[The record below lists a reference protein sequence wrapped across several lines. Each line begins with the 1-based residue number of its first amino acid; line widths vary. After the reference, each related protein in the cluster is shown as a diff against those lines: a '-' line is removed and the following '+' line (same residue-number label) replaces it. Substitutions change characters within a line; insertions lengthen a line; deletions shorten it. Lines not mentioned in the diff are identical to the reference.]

1 MHNVLGEWA
10 MRETKTSPGSNIMD
24 MIQEA
29 RNLYENGEYKNSLN
43 IYNDIIN
50 IDEKNVNALYSIG
63 VIKSHQKE
71 NNVAIEFFEKVND
84 IMPNHPPTVANLAYL
99 LEREKPR
106 EAAEYAN
113 IALITFPDLAD
124 LKRIVKNLNN
134 EREEEIIDDKE
145 LELSEEETEQ
155 EILLISKPVMNEL
168 ELSNEESELSDEE
181 SEREI
186 LLISKPVPNESED
199 DILDLL
205 VSSELTTEDKARE
218 LNSTGDYI
226 GAVKLWKE
234 ILETN
239 PKSYEA
245 WYGLSESLKMSGH
258 NEKAIQ
264 CKNRGDI
271 LKEEENNIKK
281 PILNN
286 EKDESLNGSEI
297 LNEDSKENSLYKEN
311 VNISIEW
318 YNKGINFLSEEKSS
332 EALSCFEKA
341 IGGCP
346 KEEKELRVRSQNGRG
361 DALYQMSKYSESIL
375 AYHAAISLEPSLLTG
390 RTLYNMGQ
398 SYAFLEL
405 YEDALKC
412 FEQSIGRGLEK
423 DGIEICKTQINRC
436 KVLLREQNKRSKN

>member
-1 MHNVLGEWA
+1 M
-10 MRETKTSPGSNIMD
+10 TTD
-24 MIQEA
+24 
-29 RNLYENGEYKNSLN
+29 
-43 IYNDIIN
+43 
-50 IDEKNVNALYSIG
+50 
-63 VIKSHQKE
+63 
-71 NNVAIEFFEKVND
+71 
-84 IMPNHPPTVANLAYL
+84 
-99 LEREKPR
+99 
-106 EAAEYAN
+106 
-113 IALITFPDLAD
+113 
-124 LKRIVKNLNN
+124 
-134 EREEEIIDDKE
+134 
-145 LELSEEETEQ
+145 
-155 EILLISKPVMNEL
+155 
-168 ELSNEESELSDEE
+168 
-181 SEREI
+181 
-186 LLISKPVPNESED
+186 SED
-199 DILDLL
+199 DVLELL
-205 VSSELTTEDKARE
+205 VSSELTSEDKARE
-218 LNSTGDYI
+218 LNNTGDYI
-226 GAVKLWKE
+226 GAIKLWKE

-258 NEKAIQ
+258 SEKSIQ
-264 CKNRGDI
+264 CKNRGDM
-271 LKEEENNIKK
+271 LKNEANTPKESIFDDNKNENLVDND
-281 PILNN
+281 LF
-286 EKDESLNGSEI
+286 DADL
-297 LNEDSKENSLYKEN
+297 KENSTYKEN

-412 FEQSIGRGLEK
+412 FEQSISRGLEK

-436 KVLLREQNKRSKN
+436 KILLREQNKRSKD

>member
-1 MHNVLGEWA
+1 MDNVLGEYI
-10 MRETKTSPGSNIMD
+10 MGDTKTASESNIMD

-29 RNLYENGEYKNSLN
+29 RNLYEDGKYKKSLN
-43 IYNDIIN
+43 IYNNIID
-50 IDEKNVNALYSIG
+50 IDENNVNALYSIG
-63 VIKSHQKE
+63 VIKAHQKE
-71 NNVAIEFFEKVND
+71 NNVAIEFFEKVNN
-84 IMPNHPPTVANLAYL
+84 IMPNHPPTVANLSYL
-99 LEREKPR
+99 LEKERPI
-106 EAAEYAN
+106 EAAEYAR
-113 IALITFPDLAD
+113 IALITFPDMDD
-124 LKRIVKNLNN
+124 LNRIVKILENG
-134 EREEEIIDDKE
+134 KE
-145 LELSEEETEQ
+145 LEIVDDEESEEEV
-155 EILLISKPVMNEL
+155 LLISKPVI
-168 ELSNEESELSDEE
+168 ESESINDEE
-181 SEREI
+181 SEEEV
-186 LLISKPVPNESED
+186 LLISEPVTTDSED
-199 DILDLL
+199 DVLELL
-205 VSSELTTEDKARE
+205 VSSEITSEDKARE
-218 LNSTGDYI
+218 LNNTGDYI

-258 NEKAIQ
+258 SEKSIQ
-264 CKNRGDI
+264 CKNRGDM
-271 LKEEENNIKK
+271 LK
-281 PILNN
+281 N
-286 EKDESLNGSEI
+286 EANTPKESIFDEDKDENLVDND
-297 LNEDSKENSLYKEN
+297 LFNEDLKENSTYKEN

-412 FEQSIGRGLEK
+412 FEQSISRGLEK

-436 KVLLREQNKRSKN
+436 KILLREQNKRSKD

>member
-1 MHNVLGEWA
+1 MED
-10 MRETKTSPGSNIMD
+10 TKTASGSNIMD

-29 RNLYENGEYKNSLN
+29 RNLYEDGKYKKSLN
-43 IYNDIIN
+43 IYNNIID
-50 IDEKNVNALYSIG
+50 IDENNVNALYSIG
-63 VIKSHQKE
+63 VIKAHQKE
-71 NNVAIEFFEKVND
+71 NNVAIEFFERVNN
-84 IMPNHPPTVANLAYL
+84 IMPNHPPTVANLSYL
-99 LEREKPR
+99 LEKERPI
-106 EAAEYAN
+106 EAAEYAR
-113 IALITFPDLAD
+113 IALITFPDMDD
-124 LKRIVKNLNN
+124 LNRIVKILENG
-134 EREEEIIDDKE
+134 KE
-145 LELSEEETEQ
+145 LENIDDEESEEEV
-155 EILLISKPVMNEL
+155 LLISKPVIN
-168 ELSNEESELSDEE
+168 D
-181 SEREI
+181 
-186 LLISKPVPNESED
+186 SED
-199 DILDLL
+199 DVLELL
-205 VSSELTTEDKARE
+205 VSSELTPEDKARE
-218 LNSTGDYI
+218 LNNIGDYI

-258 NEKAIQ
+258 SEKSIQ
-264 CKNRGDI
+264 CKNRGDMLKNEANI
-271 LKEEENNIKK
+271 PKESSFDDEKNENLVDNDLFNADLKEDSTY
-281 PILNN
+281 
-286 EKDESLNGSEI
+286 KD
-297 LNEDSKENSLYKEN
+297 N

>member
-1 MHNVLGEWA
+1 MLMDNVLGEYI
-10 MRETKTSPGSNIMD
+10 MGDTKTASESNIMD

-29 RNLYENGEYKNSLN
+29 RNLYEDGKYKKSLN
-43 IYNDIIN
+43 IYNNIID
-50 IDEKNVNALYSIG
+50 IDENNVNALYSIG
-63 VIKSHQKE
+63 VIKAHQKE
-71 NNVAIEFFEKVND
+71 NNVAIEFFEKVNN
-84 IMPNHPPTVANLAYL
+84 IMPNHPPTVANLSYL
-99 LEREKPR
+99 LEKERPI
-106 EAAEYAN
+106 EAAEYAR
-113 IALITFPDLAD
+113 IALITFPDMDD
-124 LKRIVKNLNN
+124 LNRIVKILENG
-134 EREEEIIDDKE
+134 KE
-145 LELSEEETEQ
+145 LEIVDDEESEEEV
-155 EILLISKPVMNEL
+155 LLISKPVI
-168 ELSNEESELSDEE
+168 ESEPINDEE
-181 SEREI
+181 SEEEV
-186 LLISKPVPNESED
+186 LLISEPVTTDSED
-199 DILDLL
+199 DVLELL
-205 VSSELTTEDKARE
+205 VSSELTSEDKARE
-218 LNSTGDYI
+218 LNNTGDYI

-258 NEKAIQ
+258 SEKSIQ
-264 CKNRGDI
+264 CKNRGDM
-271 LKEEENNIKK
+271 LK
-281 PILNN
+281 N
-286 EKDESLNGSEI
+286 EANTPKESIFDEDKDENLVDND
-297 LNEDSKENSLYKEN
+297 LFNEDLKENSTYKEN

-412 FEQSIGRGLEK
+412 FEQSINRGLEK

-436 KVLLREQNKRSKN
+436 KILLREQNKRSKD

>member
-1 MHNVLGEWA
+1 MDNVLGEYI
-10 MRETKTSPGSNIMD
+10 MGDTKTASESNIMD

-29 RNLYENGEYKNSLN
+29 RNLYEDGKYKKSLN
-43 IYNDIIN
+43 IYNNIID
-50 IDEKNVNALYSIG
+50 IDENNVNALYSIG
-63 VIKSHQKE
+63 VIKAHQKE
-71 NNVAIEFFEKVND
+71 NNVAIEFFEKVNN
-84 IMPNHPPTVANLAYL
+84 IMPNHPPTVANLSYL
-99 LEREKPR
+99 LEKERPI
-106 EAAEYAN
+106 EAAEYAR
-113 IALITFPDLAD
+113 IALITFPDMDD
-124 LKRIVKNLNN
+124 LNRIVKILENG
-134 EREEEIIDDKE
+134 KE
-145 LELSEEETEQ
+145 LEIVDDEESEEEV
-155 EILLISKPVMNEL
+155 LLISKPVI
-168 ELSNEESELSDEE
+168 ESESIDDEE
-181 SEREI
+181 SEEEV
-186 LLISKPVPNESED
+186 LLISEPVTTDSED
-199 DILDLL
+199 DVLELL
-205 VSSELTTEDKARE
+205 VSSELTSEDKARE
-218 LNSTGDYI
+218 LNNTGDYI

-258 NEKAIQ
+258 SEKSIQ
-264 CKNRGDI
+264 CKNRGDM
-271 LKEEENNIKK
+271 LK
-281 PILNN
+281 N
-286 EKDESLNGSEI
+286 EANTPKESIFGEDKDENLVDND
-297 LNEDSKENSLYKEN
+297 LFNEDLKENSTYKEN

-412 FEQSIGRGLEK
+412 FEQSISRGLEK

-436 KVLLREQNKRSKN
+436 KILLREQNKRSKD

>member
-1 MHNVLGEWA
+1 
-10 MRETKTSPGSNIMD
+10 
-24 MIQEA
+24 
-29 RNLYENGEYKNSLN
+29 
-43 IYNDIIN
+43 
-50 IDEKNVNALYSIG
+50 
-63 VIKSHQKE
+63 
-71 NNVAIEFFEKVND
+71 
-84 IMPNHPPTVANLAYL
+84 
-99 LEREKPR
+99 
-106 EAAEYAN
+106 
-113 IALITFPDLAD
+113 
-124 LKRIVKNLNN
+124 
-134 EREEEIIDDKE
+134 
-145 LELSEEETEQ
+145 
-155 EILLISKPVMNEL
+155 
-168 ELSNEESELSDEE
+168 
-181 SEREI
+181 
-186 LLISKPVPNESED
+186 
-199 DILDLL
+199 
-205 VSSELTTEDKARE
+205 
-218 LNSTGDYI
+218 
-226 GAVKLWKE
+226 
-234 ILETN
+234 
-239 PKSYEA
+239 
-245 WYGLSESLKMSGH
+245 MSGH

>member
-1 MHNVLGEWA
+1 MLMDNVLGEYI
-10 MRETKTSPGSNIMD
+10 MRDTKTASESNIMD

-29 RNLYENGEYKNSLN
+29 RNLYEDGKYKKSLN
-43 IYNDIIN
+43 IYNNIID
-50 IDEKNVNALYSIG
+50 IDENNVNALYSIG
-63 VIKSHQKE
+63 VIKAHQKE
-71 NNVAIEFFEKVND
+71 NNVAIEFFERVNN
-84 IMPNHPPTVANLAYL
+84 IMPNHPPTVANLSYL
-99 LEREKPR
+99 LEKERPI
-106 EAAEYAN
+106 EAAEYAR
-113 IALITFPDLAD
+113 IALITFPDMDD
-124 LKRIVKNLNN
+124 LNRIVKILENG
-134 EREEEIIDDKE
+134 KE
-145 LELSEEETEQ
+145 LE
-155 EILLISKPVMNEL
+155 IVD
-168 ELSNEESELSDEE
+168 DEE
-181 SEREI
+181 SEEEVLLNSKPVI
-186 LLISKPVPNESED
+186 ESEPINDEESEEEVLLISEPVTTDSED
-199 DILDLL
+199 DVLELL
-205 VSSELTTEDKARE
+205 VSSELTSEDKARE
-218 LNSTGDYI
+218 LNNTGNYI
-226 GAVKLWKE
+226 GAIKLWKE

-245 WYGLSESLKMSGH
+245 WYGLSESLKISGH
-258 NEKAIQ
+258 SEKSIQ
-264 CKNRGDI
+264 CKNRGDM
-271 LKEEENNIKK
+271 LK
-281 PILNN
+281 N
-286 EKDESLNGSEI
+286 EANTPKESIFDEDKDENLVDND
-297 LNEDSKENSLYKEN
+297 LFDADLKENSTYKEN

-412 FEQSIGRGLEK
+412 FEQSISRGLEK

-436 KVLLREQNKRSKN
+436 KILLREQNKRSKD

>member
-1 MHNVLGEWA
+1 MLMDNVLGEYI
-10 MRETKTSPGSNIMD
+10 MGDTKTASESNIMG

-29 RNLYENGEYKNSLN
+29 RNLYEDGKYKKSLN
-43 IYNDIIN
+43 IYNNIID
-50 IDEKNVNALYSIG
+50 IDENNVNALYSIG
-63 VIKSHQKE
+63 VIKAHQKE
-71 NNVAIEFFEKVND
+71 NNVAIEFFEKVNN
-84 IMPNHPPTVANLAYL
+84 IMPNHPPTVANLSYL
-99 LEREKPR
+99 LEKERPI
-106 EAAEYAN
+106 EAAEYAR
-113 IALITFPDLAD
+113 IALITFPDMDD
-124 LKRIVKNLNN
+124 LNRIVKILENG
-134 EREEEIIDDKE
+134 KE
-145 LELSEEETEQ
+145 LEIVDDEESEEEV
-155 EILLISKPVMNEL
+155 LLISKPVI
-168 ELSNEESELSDEE
+168 ESESINDEE
-181 SEREI
+181 SEEEV
-186 LLISKPVPNESED
+186 LLISEPVTTDSED
-199 DILDLL
+199 DVLELL
-205 VSSELTTEDKARE
+205 VSSELTSEDKARE
-218 LNSTGDYI
+218 LNNTGDYI

-258 NEKAIQ
+258 SEKSIQ
-264 CKNRGDI
+264 CKNRGDM
-271 LKEEENNIKK
+271 LK
-281 PILNN
+281 N
-286 EKDESLNGSEI
+286 EANTPKESIFDEDKDENLVDND
-297 LNEDSKENSLYKEN
+297 LFNEDLKENSTYKEN

-412 FEQSIGRGLEK
+412 FEQSISRGLEK

-436 KVLLREQNKRSKN
+436 KILLREQNKRSKD

>member
-1 MHNVLGEWA
+1 MHNVLGEYI
-10 MRETKTSPGSNIMD
+10 MGDTKTTSGSNIMD

-29 RNLYENGEYKNSLN
+29 RNLYEDGKYKKSLN
-43 IYNDIIN
+43 IYNNIID
-50 IDEKNVNALYSIG
+50 IDENNVNALYSIG
-63 VIKSHQKE
+63 VIKAHQKE
-71 NNVAIEFFEKVND
+71 NNVAIEFFERVNN
-84 IMPNHPPTVANLAYL
+84 IMPNHPPTVANLSYL
-99 LEREKPR
+99 LEKERPI
-106 EAAEYAN
+106 EAAEYAR
-113 IALITFPDLAD
+113 IALITFPDMDD
-124 LKRIVKNLNN
+124 LNRIVKILENG
-134 EREEEIIDDKE
+134 KE
-145 LELSEEETEQ
+145 LENIDDEESEEEV
-155 EILLISKPVMNEL
+155 LLISKPVIN
-168 ELSNEESELSDEE
+168 D
-181 SEREI
+181 
-186 LLISKPVPNESED
+186 SED
-199 DILDLL
+199 DVLELL
-205 VSSELTTEDKARE
+205 VSSELTPEDKARE
-218 LNSTGDYI
+218 LNNIGDYI

-258 NEKAIQ
+258 SEKSIQ

-271 LKEEENNIKK
+271 LKNEANIPKESIFDDDKNENLVDND
-281 PILNN
+281 LFNA
-286 EKDESLNGSEI
+286 D
-297 LNEDSKENSLYKEN
+297 LNENSTYKEN

-412 FEQSIGRGLEK
+412 FEQSISRGLEK

-436 KVLLREQNKRSKN
+436 KILLREQNKRNKD

>member
-1 MHNVLGEWA
+1 MGD
-10 MRETKTSPGSNIMD
+10 TKTASGSNIMD

-29 RNLYENGEYKNSLN
+29 RNLYEDGKYKKSLN
-43 IYNDIIN
+43 IYNNIID
-50 IDEKNVNALYSIG
+50 IDENNVNALYSIG
-63 VIKSHQKE
+63 VIKAHQKE
-71 NNVAIEFFEKVND
+71 NNVAIEFFEKVNN
-84 IMPNHPPTVANLAYL
+84 IMPNHPPTVANLSYL
-99 LEREKPR
+99 LEKERPI
-106 EAAEYAN
+106 EAAEYAR
-113 IALITFPDLAD
+113 IALITFPDMDD
-124 LKRIVKNLNN
+124 LNRIVKILENG
-134 EREEEIIDDKE
+134 KE
-145 LELSEEETEQ
+145 LE
-155 EILLISKPVMNEL
+155 IVD
-168 ELSNEESELSDEE
+168 DEE
-181 SEREI
+181 SEEEV
-186 LLISKPVPNESED
+186 LLISEPVINDSEED
-199 DILDLL
+199 FLELL
-205 VSSELTTEDKARE
+205 VSSELTSEDKARE
-218 LNSTGDYI
+218 LNNTGDYI
-226 GAVKLWKE
+226 GAIKLWKE

-245 WYGLSESLKMSGH
+245 WYGLSESLKISGH
-258 NEKAIQ
+258 SEKSIQ
-264 CKNRGDI
+264 CKNRGDM
-271 LKEEENNIKK
+271 LK
-281 PILNN
+281 N
-286 EKDESLNGSEI
+286 EANTPKESIFDEDKDENLVDND
-297 LNEDSKENSLYKEN
+297 LFNEDLKENSTYKEN

-412 FEQSIGRGLEK
+412 FEQSISRGLEK

-436 KVLLREQNKRSKN
+436 KILLREQNKRSKD

>member
-1 MHNVLGEWA
+1 
-10 MRETKTSPGSNIMD
+10 

-29 RNLYENGEYKNSLN
+29 RDFYNIGEFKDSLN

-50 IDEKNVNALYSIG
+50 IDEENVNALYSIG

-71 NNVAIEFFEKVND
+71 NNEAIKYFERVNN
-84 IMPNHPPTVANLAYL
+84 IMPNHPPTVANLSYL
-99 LEREKPR
+99 LEKERPK
-106 EAAEYAN
+106 EAAEYAR
-113 IALITFPDLAD
+113 IALITFPDKAD
-124 LKRIVKNLNN
+124 LKRIVQNLDKTIGK
-134 EREEEIIDDKE
+134 EITDDGKP
-145 LELSEEETEQ
+145 ELSDEDSEQ
-155 EILLISKPVMNEL
+155 EILLISKPVL
-168 ELSNEESELSDEE
+168 DE
-181 SEREI
+181 
-186 LLISKPVPNESED
+186 PED

-205 VSSELTTEDKARE
+205 VSSELTNEDKARE
-218 LNSTGDYI
+218 LNSAGDYI

-239 PKSYEA
+239 PNSYEA
-245 WYGLSESLKMSGH
+245 WHGLSESLKMSGH

-264 CKNRGDI
+264 CKNRGDM
-271 LKEEENNIKK
+271 LKNETNNSKK
-281 PILNN
+281 AILNN
-286 EKDESLNGSEI
+286 EV
-297 LNEDSKENSLYKEN
+297 NEDLMKNEIFDEDKKENSAYKEN

-332 EALSCFEKA
+332 DALSCFEKA

-423 DGIEICKTQINRC
+423 DGIEICKIQINRC
-436 KVLLREQNKRSKN
+436 KVLLREQNKRSNN

>member
-1 MHNVLGEWA
+1 MDNVLGEYI
-10 MRETKTSPGSNIMD
+10 MGDTKTLSESNIMD

-29 RNLYENGEYKNSLN
+29 RNLYEDGKYKKSLN
-43 IYNDIIN
+43 IYNNIID
-50 IDEKNVNALYSIG
+50 IDENNVNALYSIG
-63 VIKSHQKE
+63 VIKAHQKE
-71 NNVAIEFFEKVND
+71 NNVAIEFFEKVNN
-84 IMPNHPPTVANLAYL
+84 IMPNHPPTVANLSYL
-99 LEREKPR
+99 LEKERPI
-106 EAAEYAN
+106 EAAEYAR
-113 IALITFPDLAD
+113 IALITFPDMDD
-124 LKRIVKNLNN
+124 LNRIVKILENG
-134 EREEEIIDDKE
+134 KE
-145 LELSEEETEQ
+145 LEIVDDEESGEEV
-155 EILLISKPVMNEL
+155 LLISKPVI
-168 ELSNEESELSDEE
+168 ESEPINDEE
-181 SEREI
+181 SEEEV
-186 LLISKPVPNESED
+186 LLISEPVTTDSED
-199 DILDLL
+199 DVLELL
-205 VSSELTTEDKARE
+205 VSSELTSEDKARE
-218 LNSTGDYI
+218 LNNTGDYI
-226 GAVKLWKE
+226 GAIKLWKE

-258 NEKAIQ
+258 SEKSIQ
-264 CKNRGDI
+264 CKNRGDM
-271 LKEEENNIKK
+271 LKNEANTSKESIFDEN
-281 PILNN
+281 
-286 EKDESLNGSEI
+286 KDENLVDND
-297 LNEDSKENSLYKEN
+297 LFNEDLKENSTYKEN

-412 FEQSIGRGLEK
+412 FEQSINRGLEK

-436 KVLLREQNKRSKN
+436 KILLREQNKRSKD

>member
-1 MHNVLGEWA
+1 MLMHNVLGEYI
-10 MRETKTSPGSNIMD
+10 MGDTKTASGSNIMD

-29 RNLYENGEYKNSLN
+29 RNLYEDGKYKKSLN
-43 IYNDIIN
+43 IYNNIID
-50 IDEKNVNALYSIG
+50 IDENNVNALYSIG
-63 VIKSHQKE
+63 VIKAHQKE
-71 NNVAIEFFEKVND
+71 NNVAIEFFERVNN
-84 IMPNHPPTVANLAYL
+84 IMPNHPPTVANLSYL
-99 LEREKPR
+99 LEKERPI
-106 EAAEYAN
+106 EAAEYAR
-113 IALITFPDLAD
+113 IALITFPDMDD
-124 LKRIVKNLNN
+124 LNRIVKILENGKEL
-134 EREEEIIDDKE
+134 EIIDDE
-145 LELSEEETEQ
+145 ESEEEV
-155 EILLISKPVMNEL
+155 LLISQPVIN
-168 ELSNEESELSDEE
+168 D
-181 SEREI
+181 
-186 LLISKPVPNESED
+186 SED
-199 DILDLL
+199 NVLELL
-205 VSSELTTEDKARE
+205 VSSELTSEDKARE
-218 LNSTGDYI
+218 LNNTGDFI

-258 NEKAIQ
+258 SEKSIQ

-271 LKEEENNIKK
+271 LKNEANIPKESIFDDDKNENLVDNH
-281 PILNN
+281 LFNA
-286 EKDESLNGSEI
+286 DL
-297 LNEDSKENSLYKEN
+297 KENSTYKEN

-412 FEQSIGRGLEK
+412 FEQSISRGLEK

-436 KVLLREQNKRSKN
+436 KILLREQNKRSKD

>member
-1 MHNVLGEWA
+1 MLMHNVLGEYI
-10 MRETKTSPGSNIMD
+10 MGDTKTASGSNIMD

-29 RNLYENGEYKNSLN
+29 RNLYEDGKYKKSLN
-43 IYNDIIN
+43 IYNNIID
-50 IDEKNVNALYSIG
+50 IDENNVNALYSIG
-63 VIKSHQKE
+63 VIKAHQKE
-71 NNVAIEFFEKVND
+71 NNVAIEFFERVNN
-84 IMPNHPPTVANLAYL
+84 IMPNHPPTVANLSYL
-99 LEREKPR
+99 LEKERPI
-106 EAAEYAN
+106 EAAEYAR
-113 IALITFPDLAD
+113 IALITFPDMDD
-124 LKRIVKNLNN
+124 LNRIVKILENGKEL
-134 EREEEIIDDKE
+134 EIIDDE
-145 LELSEEETEQ
+145 ESEEEV
-155 EILLISKPVMNEL
+155 LLISEPVI
-168 ELSNEESELSDEE
+168 ESESIDDGE
-181 SEREI
+181 SEEEV
-186 LLISKPVPNESED
+186 LLISQPVINDSED
-199 DILDLL
+199 NVLELL
-205 VSSELTTEDKARE
+205 VSSELTSEDKARE
-218 LNSTGDYI
+218 LNNTGDFI

-258 NEKAIQ
+258 SEKSIQ

-271 LKEEENNIKK
+271 LKNEANIPKESIFDDDKNENLVDNH
-281 PILNN
+281 LFNA
-286 EKDESLNGSEI
+286 DL
-297 LNEDSKENSLYKEN
+297 KENSTYKEN

-412 FEQSIGRGLEK
+412 FEQSISRGLEK

-436 KVLLREQNKRSKN
+436 KILLREQNKRSKD

>member
-1 MHNVLGEWA
+1 MGD
-10 MRETKTSPGSNIMD
+10 TKTSSESNIID

-29 RNLYENGEYKNSLN
+29 KDFYEDGEYRKSLN
-43 IYNDIIN
+43 IYNDIID
-50 IDEKNVNALYSIG
+50 IDEENVNALYSIG

-71 NNVAIEFFEKVND
+71 NNVAIEFFQKVNH
-84 IMPNHPPTVANLAYL
+84 IMPNHPPTVANLSYL
-99 LEREKPR
+99 LEKERPK
-106 EAAEYAN
+106 EAAEYAR
-113 IALITFPDLAD
+113 IALITFPEMAD
-124 LKRIVKNLNN
+124 LKRIVKNVEN
-134 EREEEIIDDKE
+134 ERGEEIIDDEESE
-145 LELSEEETEQ
+145 LNDELEQ
-155 EILLISKPVMNEL
+155 EILLISKPVINES
-168 ELSNEESELSDEE
+168 ELSDEESEMSDEESELSDEE
-181 SEREI
+181 SEQEI
-186 LLISKPVPNESED
+186 LLISKPFIDKSED

-218 LNSTGDYI
+218 LNNTGDYI

-234 ILETN
+234 ILEIN

-258 NEKAIQ
+258 SEKSIQ

-271 LKEEENNIKK
+271 LKNEVDNSKK
-281 PILNN
+281 TILDN
-286 EKDESLNGSEI
+286 EK
-297 LNEDSKENSLYKEN
+297 NEDLMENEIFNEDLKENSAYKEN

-436 KVLLREQNKRSKN
+436 KILLREQNKRNSN

>member
-1 MHNVLGEWA
+1 MLMHNVLGEYI
-10 MRETKTSPGSNIMD
+10 MSDTKTASGSNIMD

-29 RNLYENGEYKNSLN
+29 RNLYEDGKYEKSLN
-43 IYNDIIN
+43 IYNNIID
-50 IDEKNVNALYSIG
+50 IDENNVNALYSIG
-63 VIKSHQKE
+63 VIKAHQKE
-71 NNVAIEFFEKVND
+71 NNVAIEFFEKVNN
-84 IMPNHPPTVANLAYL
+84 IMPNHPPTVANLSYL
-99 LEREKPR
+99 LEKERPI
-106 EAAEYAN
+106 EAAEYAR
-113 IALITFPDLAD
+113 IALITFPDMDD
-124 LKRIVKNLNN
+124 LNRIVKILENGKEL
-134 EREEEIIDDKE
+134 EIIDDE
-145 LELSEEETEQ
+145 ESEEEV
-155 EILLISKPVMNEL
+155 LLISEPVIN
-168 ELSNEESELSDEE
+168 D
-181 SEREI
+181 
-186 LLISKPVPNESED
+186 SED
-199 DILDLL
+199 DVLELL
-205 VSSELTTEDKARE
+205 VSSELTSEDKARE
-218 LNSTGDYI
+218 LNNTGDYI

-258 NEKAIQ
+258 SEKSMQ
-264 CKNRGDI
+264 CKNRGDM
-271 LKEEENNIKK
+271 LKNEANIPKESIFDDDKNENLVDND
-281 PILNN
+281 LFNA
-286 EKDESLNGSEI
+286 DL
-297 LNEDSKENSLYKEN
+297 KENSTYKEN

-412 FEQSIGRGLEK
+412 FEQSISRGLEK

-436 KVLLREQNKRSKN
+436 KILLREQNKRSKD

>member
-1 MHNVLGEWA
+1 MLMHNVLGEYI
-10 MRETKTSPGSNIMD
+10 MGDTKTASGSNIMD

-29 RNLYENGEYKNSLN
+29 RNLYEDGKYKKSLN
-43 IYNDIIN
+43 IYNNIID
-50 IDEKNVNALYSIG
+50 IDENNVNALYSIG
-63 VIKSHQKE
+63 VIKAHQKE
-71 NNVAIEFFEKVND
+71 NNVAIEFFERVNN
-84 IMPNHPPTVANLAYL
+84 IMPNHPPTVANLSYL
-99 LEREKPR
+99 LEKERPI
-106 EAAEYAN
+106 EAAEYAR
-113 IALITFPDLAD
+113 IALITFPDMDD
-124 LKRIVKNLNN
+124 LNRIVKILENGKEL
-134 EREEEIIDDKE
+134 EIIDDE
-145 LELSEEETEQ
+145 ESEEEV
-155 EILLISKPVMNEL
+155 LLISEPVINDSGEDFL
-168 ELSNEESELSDEE
+168 E
-181 SEREI
+181 
-186 LLISKPVPNESED
+186 
-199 DILDLL
+199 LL
-205 VSSELTTEDKARE
+205 VSSELTSEDKARE
-218 LNSTGDYI
+218 LNNTGDYI

-258 NEKAIQ
+258 SEKSIQ
-264 CKNRGDI
+264 CKNRGDM
-271 LKEEENNIKK
+271 LK
-281 PILNN
+281 N
-286 EKDESLNGSEI
+286 EANTPKESIFDEDKDENLVDND
-297 LNEDSKENSLYKEN
+297 LFNEDLKENSTYKEN

-412 FEQSIGRGLEK
+412 FEQSISRGLEK

-436 KVLLREQNKRSKN
+436 KILLREQNKRSKD

>member
-1 MHNVLGEWA
+1 MLMHNVLGEYI
-10 MRETKTSPGSNIMD
+10 MGDTKTASGSNIMD

-29 RNLYENGEYKNSLN
+29 RNLYEDGKYKKSLN
-43 IYNDIIN
+43 IYNNIID
-50 IDEKNVNALYSIG
+50 IDENNVNALYSIG
-63 VIKSHQKE
+63 VIKAHQKE
-71 NNVAIEFFEKVND
+71 NNVAIEFFERVNN
-84 IMPNHPPTVANLAYL
+84 IMPNHPPTVANLSYL
-99 LEREKPR
+99 LEKERPI
-106 EAAEYAN
+106 EAAEYAR
-113 IALITFPDLAD
+113 IALITFPDMDD
-124 LKRIVKNLNN
+124 LNRIVKILENGKEL
-134 EREEEIIDDKE
+134 EIIDDE
-145 LELSEEETEQ
+145 ESEEEV
-155 EILLISKPVMNEL
+155 LLISQPVI
-168 ELSNEESELSDEE
+168 ESESIDDEE
-181 SEREI
+181 SEEEV
-186 LLISKPVPNESED
+186 LLISQPVINDSED
-199 DILDLL
+199 NVLELL
-205 VSSELTTEDKARE
+205 VSSELTSEDKARE
-218 LNSTGDYI
+218 LNNTGDFI

-258 NEKAIQ
+258 SEKSIQ

-271 LKEEENNIKK
+271 LKNEANSHKESIFDDNKNENLVDNDLFDADLK
-281 PILNN
+281 
-286 EKDESLNGSEI
+286 
-297 LNEDSKENSLYKEN
+297 EDSTYKEN

-412 FEQSIGRGLEK
+412 FEQSISRGLEK

-436 KVLLREQNKRSKN
+436 KILLREQNKRSKD

>member
-1 MHNVLGEWA
+1 MHNVLGEYI
-10 MRETKTSPGSNIMD
+10 MGDTKTASGSNIMD

-29 RNLYENGEYKNSLN
+29 RNLYEDGKYKKSLN
-43 IYNDIIN
+43 IYNNIID
-50 IDEKNVNALYSIG
+50 IDENNVNALYSIG
-63 VIKSHQKE
+63 VIKAHQKE
-71 NNVAIEFFEKVND
+71 NNVAIEFFERVNN
-84 IMPNHPPTVANLAYL
+84 IMPNHPPTVANLSYL
-99 LEREKPR
+99 LEKERPI
-106 EAAEYAN
+106 EAAEYAR
-113 IALITFPDLAD
+113 IALITFPDMDD
-124 LKRIVKNLNN
+124 LNRIVKILENGKEL
-134 EREEEIIDDKE
+134 EIIDDE
-145 LELSEEETEQ
+145 ESEEEV
-155 EILLISKPVMNEL
+155 LLISQPVI
-168 ELSNEESELSDEE
+168 ESESIDDEE
-181 SEREI
+181 SEEEV
-186 LLISKPVPNESED
+186 LLISQPVINDSED
-199 DILDLL
+199 NVLELL
-205 VSSELTTEDKARE
+205 VSSELTSEDKARE
-218 LNSTGDYI
+218 LNNTGDFI

-258 NEKAIQ
+258 SEKSIQ

-271 LKEEENNIKK
+271 LKNEANSPKESIFDDNKNENLVDNDLFDADLK
-281 PILNN
+281 
-286 EKDESLNGSEI
+286 
-297 LNEDSKENSLYKEN
+297 EDSTYKEN

-412 FEQSIGRGLEK
+412 FEQSISRGLEK

-436 KVLLREQNKRSKN
+436 KILLREQNKRSKD

>member
-1 MHNVLGEWA
+1 MHNVLGEYI
-10 MRETKTSPGSNIMD
+10 MGDIKTASGSNIMD
-24 MIQEA
+24 MIKEA
-29 RNLYENGEYKNSLN
+29 RNLYEDGKYKKSLN
-43 IYNDIIN
+43 IYNNIID
-50 IDEKNVNALYSIG
+50 IDENNVNALYSIG
-63 VIKSHQKE
+63 VIKAHQKE
-71 NNVAIEFFEKVND
+71 NNVAIEFFEKVNN
-84 IMPNHPPTVANLAYL
+84 IMPNHPPTVANLSYL
-99 LEREKPR
+99 LEKERPI
-106 EAAEYAN
+106 EAAEYAR
-113 IALITFPDLAD
+113 IALITFPDMDD
-124 LKRIVKNLNN
+124 LNRIVKILENG
-134 EREEEIIDDKE
+134 KE
-145 LELSEEETEQ
+145 LE
-155 EILLISKPVMNEL
+155 IVD
-168 ELSNEESELSDEE
+168 DEE
-181 SEREI
+181 SEEEV
-186 LLISKPVPNESED
+186 LLISEPVIESESIDDEELEEEVLLISEPVTTDSED
-199 DILDLL
+199 DVLELL
-205 VSSELTTEDKARE
+205 VSSEITSEDKARE
-218 LNSTGDYI
+218 LNNTGDYI

-258 NEKAIQ
+258 SEKSIQ

-271 LKEEENNIKK
+271 LKNEANIPKESIFDDDKNENLVDNH
-281 PILNN
+281 LFNA
-286 EKDESLNGSEI
+286 DL
-297 LNEDSKENSLYKEN
+297 KENSTYKEN

-412 FEQSIGRGLEK
+412 FEQSISRGLEK

-436 KVLLREQNKRSKN
+436 KILLREQNKRSKD

>member
-1 MHNVLGEWA
+1 MLMDNVLGEYI
-10 MRETKTSPGSNIMD
+10 MRDTKTASESNIMD

-29 RNLYENGEYKNSLN
+29 RNLYEDGKYKKSLN
-43 IYNDIIN
+43 IYNNIID
-50 IDEKNVNALYSIG
+50 IDENNVNALYSIG
-63 VIKSHQKE
+63 VIKAHQKE
-71 NNVAIEFFEKVND
+71 NNVAIEFFEKVNN
-84 IMPNHPPTVANLAYL
+84 IMPNHPPTVANLSYL
-99 LEREKPR
+99 LEKERPI
-106 EAAEYAN
+106 EAAEYAR
-113 IALITFPDLAD
+113 IALITFPDMED
-124 LKRIVKNLNN
+124 LNRIVKILENG
-134 EREEEIIDDKE
+134 KE
-145 LELSEEETEQ
+145 LEIVGDEESEEEV
-155 EILLISKPVMNEL
+155 LLISKPVI
-168 ELSNEESELSDEE
+168 ESESINDEE
-181 SEREI
+181 SEEEV
-186 LLISKPVPNESED
+186 LLISEPVTTDSED
-199 DILDLL
+199 DVLELL
-205 VSSELTTEDKARE
+205 VSSELTSEDKARE
-218 LNSTGDYI
+218 LNNTGDYI

-258 NEKAIQ
+258 SEKSIQ
-264 CKNRGDI
+264 CKNRGDM
-271 LKEEENNIKK
+271 LKNEANTPKK
-281 PILNN
+281 SIYD
-286 EKDESLNGSEI
+286 EDKDENLVDND
-297 LNEDSKENSLYKEN
+297 LFNEDLKENSTYKEN

-412 FEQSIGRGLEK
+412 FEQSISRGLEK

-436 KVLLREQNKRSKN
+436 KILLREQNKRSKD

>member
-1 MHNVLGEWA
+1 MDNVLGEYI
-10 MRETKTSPGSNIMD
+10 MGDTKTASGSNIMD

-29 RNLYENGEYKNSLN
+29 RNLYEDGKYKKSLN
-43 IYNDIIN
+43 IYNNIID
-50 IDEKNVNALYSIG
+50 IDENNVNALYSIG
-63 VIKSHQKE
+63 VIKAHQKE
-71 NNVAIEFFEKVND
+71 NNVAIEFFERVNN
-84 IMPNHPPTVANLAYL
+84 IMPNHPPTVANLSYL
-99 LEREKPR
+99 LEKERPI
-106 EAAEYAN
+106 EAAEYAR
-113 IALITFPDLAD
+113 IALITFPDMDD
-124 LKRIVKNLNN
+124 LNRIVKILENGKEL
-134 EREEEIIDDKE
+134 EIIDDE
-145 LELSEEETEQ
+145 ESEEEV
-155 EILLISKPVMNEL
+155 LLISEPVTT
-168 ELSNEESELSDEE
+168 D
-181 SEREI
+181 
-186 LLISKPVPNESED
+186 SED
-199 DILDLL
+199 DVLELL
-205 VSSELTTEDKARE
+205 VSSELTSEDKARE
-218 LNSTGDYI
+218 LNNTGDYI

-258 NEKAIQ
+258 SEKSIQ
-264 CKNRGDI
+264 CKNRGDM
-271 LKEEENNIKK
+271 LKNEANIAKEAIFDNDKNENLVDND
-281 PILNN
+281 LF
-286 EKDESLNGSEI
+286 
-297 LNEDSKENSLYKEN
+297 NEDLKENSTYKEN

-412 FEQSIGRGLEK
+412 FEQSINRGLEK

-436 KVLLREQNKRSKN
+436 KILLREQNKRSKD

>member
-1 MHNVLGEWA
+1 MGD
-10 MRETKTSPGSNIMD
+10 TKTASESNIMD

-29 RNLYENGEYKNSLN
+29 RNLYEDGKYKKSLN
-43 IYNDIIN
+43 IYNDIID
-50 IDEKNVNALYSIG
+50 IDENNVNALYSIG
-63 VIKSHQKE
+63 VIKAHQKE
-71 NNVAIEFFEKVND
+71 NNVAIEFFERVNN
-84 IMPNHPPTVANLAYL
+84 IMPNHPPTVANLSYL
-99 LEREKPR
+99 LEKERPI
-106 EAAEYAN
+106 EAAEYAR
-113 IALITFPDLAD
+113 IALITFPDMDD
-124 LKRIVKNLNN
+124 LNRIVKILENGKEL
-134 EREEEIIDDKE
+134 EIIDDE
-145 LELSEEETEQ
+145 ESEEEV
-155 EILLISKPVMNEL
+155 LLISEPVI
-168 ELSNEESELSDEE
+168 ESESIDDEE
-181 SEREI
+181 SEEEV
-186 LLISKPVPNESED
+186 LLISEPVINDSED
-199 DILDLL
+199 DVLELL
-205 VSSELTTEDKARE
+205 VSSELTSEDKARE
-218 LNSTGDYI
+218 LNNTGDYI

-258 NEKAIQ
+258 SEKSIQ
-264 CKNRGDI
+264 CKNRGDM
-271 LKEEENNIKK
+271 LKNEANIPKESIFDEDKNENLVDNDLINAD
-281 PILNN
+281 L
-286 EKDESLNGSEI
+286 
-297 LNEDSKENSLYKEN
+297 KENSTYKEN

-412 FEQSIGRGLEK
+412 FEQSISRGLEK

-436 KVLLREQNKRSKN
+436 KILLREQNKRSKD

>member
-1 MHNVLGEWA
+1 MGD
-10 MRETKTSPGSNIMD
+10 TKTSSELNIID

-29 RNLYENGEYKNSLN
+29 KDFYENGEYKMSLN
-43 IYNDIIN
+43 IYNDIID
-50 IDEKNVNALYSIG
+50 IDKENVNALYSIG

-71 NNVAIEFFEKVND
+71 NNAAIEYFEKVNE
-84 IMPNHPPTVANLAYL
+84 IMPNHPPTVANLSYL
-99 LEREKPR
+99 LEKERPK
-106 EAAEYAN
+106 EAAEYAR
-113 IALITFPDLAD
+113 IALITFPDMDD
-124 LKRIVKNLNN
+124 LNRIIKNVEGKGKGENTD
-134 EREEEIIDDKE
+134 IKKS
-145 LELSEEETEQ
+145 ELSDEESEQEIMLISKPVMNESELSDEETEQ
-155 EILLISKPVMNEL
+155 EILLISKPVMNE
-168 ELSNEESELSDEE
+168 SE
-181 SEREI
+181 
-186 LLISKPVPNESED
+186 N

-205 VSSELTTEDKARE
+205 VSSELTTENKARE
-218 LNSTGDYI
+218 LNNMGDYI

-234 ILETN
+234 ILEIN

-258 NEKAIQ
+258 SEKSIQ

-271 LKEEENNIKK
+271 LKNEENSSKK
-281 PILNN
+281 TIPNN
-286 EKDESLNGSEI
+286 EKTEKFIG
-297 LNEDSKENSLYKEN
+297 NEMPNKDLKENLAYKEN
-311 VNISIEW
+311 INISIEW

-412 FEQSIGRGLEK
+412 FEQSIDRGLEK

-436 KVLLREQNKRSKN
+436 KILLREQNKKSKN

>member
-1 MHNVLGEWA
+1 MGEA
-10 MRETKTSPGSNIMD
+10 ETSSESNIID

-29 RNLYENGEYKNSLN
+29 RDFYESGNHSKALN
-43 IYNDIIN
+43 VYNDIIN
-50 IDEKNVNALYSIG
+50 IDEENVNALYSIG
-63 VIKSHQKE
+63 VIKAHQKQ
-71 NNVAIEFFEKVND
+71 NNAAIEFFEKVNK
-84 IMPNHPPTVANLAYL
+84 IMPNHPPTVANLSYL
-99 LEREKPR
+99 LEEVRPN
-106 EAAEYAN
+106 EAAEYAR
-113 IALITFPDLAD
+113 IALITFPNMVD
-124 LKRIVKNLNN
+124 LKRIIKSVEN
-134 EREEEIIDDKE
+134 EKRLENTDDKK
-145 LELSEEETEQ
+145 SEFSDEDSEQ
-155 EILLISKPVMNEL
+155 ENLLISKPVL
-168 ELSNEESELSDEE
+168 DESVLIGQE
-181 SEREI
+181 SVQES
-186 LLISKPVPNESED
+186 LLISEPVIVESED

-205 VSSELTTEDKARE
+205 VSSEFTAEDKARE
-218 LNSTGDYI
+218 LNNTGDYI
-226 GAVKLWKE
+226 GAIKLWKD
-234 ILETN
+234 IIETN
-239 PKSYEA
+239 PNSYEA
-245 WYGLSESLKMSGH
+245 WYGLSESLKMAGH
-258 NEKAIQ
+258 SEKSIQ
-264 CKNRGDI
+264 CKNRGDMLKNKENNPKKTI
-271 LKEEENNIKK
+271 LK
-281 PILNN
+281 N
-286 EKDESLNGSEI
+286 EKNENPIENEI
-297 LNEDSKENSLYKEN
+297 SNEDLKENSVYKEN

-412 FEQSIGRGLEK
+412 FEQSINRGLEK

>member
-1 MHNVLGEWA
+1 MHNVLGQRLME
-10 MRETKTSPGSNIMD
+10 ETKTSSESDIAN

-29 RNLYENGEYKNSLN
+29 RDLYDNGEYEMSLN

-50 IDEKNVNALYSIG
+50 IDKENVNAIYSIG

-71 NNVAIEFFEKVND
+71 NNVAIEFFEKVNN
-84 IMPNHPPTVANLAYL
+84 IMPNHPPTVANLSCL
-99 LEREKPR
+99 LEEERPK
-106 EAAEYAN
+106 EAAEYAR
-113 IALITFPDLAD
+113 IALITYPDMAD
-124 LKRIVKNLNN
+124 LKRIVKYLENESGKKITDDEKSELNDEWSGEENLLISESITNQLDL
-134 EREEEIIDDKE
+134 DDKE
-145 LELSEEETEQ
+145 SEPVDEESDSET
-155 EILLISKPVMNEL
+155 LLISKPVVEEL
-168 ELSNEESELSDEE
+168 
-181 SEREI
+181 
-186 LLISKPVPNESED
+186 ED

-205 VSSELTTEDKARE
+205 VSSKLTAEDKARE

-245 WYGLSESLKMSGH
+245 WYGLSESLKMSGYS
-258 NEKAIQ
+258 EKAIQ
-264 CKNRGDI
+264 CRNRGDI
-271 LKEEENNIKK
+271 LKNETNSSKNTNLDKK
-281 PILNN
+281 
-286 EKDESLNGSEI
+286 E
-297 LNEDSKENSLYKEN
+297 NEDIVVNKNINEDLKDNSVYKEN

-318 YNKGINFLSEEKSS
+318 YNKGINFLSEENSS

-436 KVLLREQNKRSKN
+436 KILLREQNKRNGN

>member
-1 MHNVLGEWA
+1 MHNVLGEYI
-10 MRETKTSPGSNIMD
+10 MGDTKTASESNIMD

-29 RNLYENGEYKNSLN
+29 RNLYEDGKYKKSLN
-43 IYNDIIN
+43 IYNNIID
-50 IDEKNVNALYSIG
+50 IDENNVNALYSIG
-63 VIKSHQKE
+63 VIKAHQKE
-71 NNVAIEFFEKVND
+71 NNVAIEFFEKVNN
-84 IMPNHPPTVANLAYL
+84 IMPNHPPTVANLSYL
-99 LEREKPR
+99 LEKERPI
-106 EAAEYAN
+106 EAAEYAR
-113 IALITFPDLAD
+113 IALITFPDMDD
-124 LKRIVKNLNN
+124 LNRIVKILENG
-134 EREEEIIDDKE
+134 KE
-145 LELSEEETEQ
+145 LE
-155 EILLISKPVMNEL
+155 IVD
-168 ELSNEESELSDEE
+168 DEE
-181 SEREI
+181 SEEEV
-186 LLISKPVPNESED
+186 LLISEPVIESESID
-199 DILDLL
+199 DGESEEEVLLISQPVINDSEDNVLELL
-205 VSSELTTEDKARE
+205 VSSELTSEDKARE
-218 LNSTGDYI
+218 LNNTGDYI

-258 NEKAIQ
+258 SEKSIQ
-264 CKNRGDI
+264 CKNRGDM
-271 LKEEENNIKK
+271 LK
-281 PILNN
+281 N
-286 EKDESLNGSEI
+286 EANTPKESIFDEDKDENLVDND
-297 LNEDSKENSLYKEN
+297 LFNEDLKENSTYKEN

-412 FEQSIGRGLEK
+412 FEQSISRGLEK

-436 KVLLREQNKRSKN
+436 KILLREQNKRSKD

>member
-1 MHNVLGEWA
+1 MLMDNVLGEYI
-10 MRETKTSPGSNIMD
+10 MGDTKTASESNIMD

-29 RNLYENGEYKNSLN
+29 RNLYEDGKYKKSLN
-43 IYNDIIN
+43 IYNNIID
-50 IDEKNVNALYSIG
+50 IDENNVNALYSIG
-63 VIKSHQKE
+63 VIKAHQKE
-71 NNVAIEFFEKVND
+71 NNVAIEFFEKVNN
-84 IMPNHPPTVANLAYL
+84 IMPNHPPTVANLSYL
-99 LEREKPR
+99 LEKERPI
-106 EAAEYAN
+106 EAAEYAR
-113 IALITFPDLAD
+113 IALITFPDMDD
-124 LKRIVKNLNN
+124 LNRIVKILENG
-134 EREEEIIDDKE
+134 KE
-145 LELSEEETEQ
+145 LEIVGDEESEEEV
-155 EILLISKPVMNEL
+155 LLISKPVI
-168 ELSNEESELSDEE
+168 ESESINDEE
-181 SEREI
+181 SEEEV
-186 LLISKPVPNESED
+186 LLISEPVTTDSED
-199 DILDLL
+199 DVLELL
-205 VSSELTTEDKARE
+205 VSSELTSEDKARE
-218 LNSTGDYI
+218 LNNTGDYI

-258 NEKAIQ
+258 SEKSIQ
-264 CKNRGDI
+264 CKNRGDM
-271 LKEEENNIKK
+271 LK
-281 PILNN
+281 N
-286 EKDESLNGSEI
+286 EANTPKESIFDEDKDENLVDND
-297 LNEDSKENSLYKEN
+297 LFNEDLKENSTYKEN

-412 FEQSIGRGLEK
+412 FEQSISRGLEK

-436 KVLLREQNKRSKN
+436 KILLREQNKRSKD

>member
-1 MHNVLGEWA
+1 MDNVLGEYI
-10 MRETKTSPGSNIMD
+10 MGDTKTASESNIMD

-29 RNLYENGEYKNSLN
+29 RNLYEDGKYKKSLN
-43 IYNDIIN
+43 IYNSIID
-50 IDEKNVNALYSIG
+50 IDENNVNALYSIG
-63 VIKSHQKE
+63 VIKAHQKE

-84 IMPNHPPTVANLAYL
+84 IMPNHPPTVANLSYL
-99 LEREKPR
+99 LEKERPI
-106 EAAEYAN
+106 EAAEYAR
-113 IALITFPDLAD
+113 IALITFPDMDD
-124 LKRIVKNLNN
+124 LNRIVKILENG
-134 EREEEIIDDKE
+134 KE
-145 LELSEEETEQ
+145 LEIVDDEESEEEV
-155 EILLISKPVMNEL
+155 LLISKPVI
-168 ELSNEESELSDEE
+168 ESESINDEE
-181 SEREI
+181 SEEEV
-186 LLISKPVPNESED
+186 LLVSEPVTTDSED
-199 DILDLL
+199 DVLELL
-205 VSSELTTEDKARE
+205 VSSELTSEDKARE
-218 LNSTGDYI
+218 LNNTGDYI

-234 ILETN
+234 ILEMN

-258 NEKAIQ
+258 SEKSIQ
-264 CKNRGDI
+264 CRNRGDM
-271 LKEEENNIKK
+271 LK
-281 PILNN
+281 N
-286 EKDESLNGSEI
+286 EVNTPKESIFDEDKDENLVDND
-297 LNEDSKENSLYKEN
+297 LFNEDLKENSTYKEN

-412 FEQSIGRGLEK
+412 FEQSISRGLEK

-436 KVLLREQNKRSKN
+436 KILLREQNKRSKH

>member
-1 MHNVLGEWA
+1 MLMHNVLGEYI
-10 MRETKTSPGSNIMD
+10 MEDTKTASGSNIMD

-29 RNLYENGEYKNSLN
+29 RNLYEDGKYKKSLN
-43 IYNDIIN
+43 IYNNIID
-50 IDEKNVNALYSIG
+50 IDENNVNALYSIG
-63 VIKSHQKE
+63 VIKAHQKE
-71 NNVAIEFFEKVND
+71 NNVAIEFFERVNN
-84 IMPNHPPTVANLAYL
+84 IMPNHPPTVANLSYL
-99 LEREKPR
+99 LEKERPI
-106 EAAEYAN
+106 EAAEYAR
-113 IALITFPDLAD
+113 IALITFPDMDD
-124 LKRIVKNLNN
+124 LNRIVKILENG
-134 EREEEIIDDKE
+134 KE
-145 LELSEEETEQ
+145 LENIDDEESEEEV
-155 EILLISKPVMNEL
+155 LLISKPVI
-168 ELSNEESELSDEE
+168 ESESIDDEE
-181 SEREI
+181 SEEEV
-186 LLISKPVPNESED
+186 LLISKPVINDSED
-199 DILDLL
+199 DVLELL
-205 VSSELTTEDKARE
+205 VSSELTPEDKARE
-218 LNSTGDYI
+218 LNNIGDYI

-258 NEKAIQ
+258 SEKSIQ
-264 CKNRGDI
+264 CKNRGDMLKNEANI
-271 LKEEENNIKK
+271 PKESSFDDEKNENLVDNDLFNADLKEDSTY
-281 PILNN
+281 
-286 EKDESLNGSEI
+286 KD
-297 LNEDSKENSLYKEN
+297 N

-412 FEQSIGRGLEK
+412 FEQSISRGLEK

-436 KVLLREQNKRSKN
+436 KILLREQNKRSKY

>member
-1 MHNVLGEWA
+1 MLMHNVLGEYI
-10 MRETKTSPGSNIMD
+10 MGDTKTASGSNIMD

-29 RNLYENGEYKNSLN
+29 RNLYEDGKYKKSLN
-43 IYNDIIN
+43 IYNNIID
-50 IDEKNVNALYSIG
+50 IDENNVNALYSIG
-63 VIKSHQKE
+63 VIKAHQKE
-71 NNVAIEFFEKVND
+71 NNVAIEFFERVNN
-84 IMPNHPPTVANLAYL
+84 IMPNHPPTVANLSYL
-99 LEREKPR
+99 LEKERPI
-106 EAAEYAN
+106 EAAEYAR
-113 IALITFPDLAD
+113 IALITFPDMDD
-124 LKRIVKNLNN
+124 LNRIVKILENGKEL
-134 EREEEIIDDKE
+134 EIIDDE
-145 LELSEEETEQ
+145 ESEEEV
-155 EILLISKPVMNEL
+155 LLISEPVTT
-168 ELSNEESELSDEE
+168 D
-181 SEREI
+181 
-186 LLISKPVPNESED
+186 SED
-199 DILDLL
+199 DVLELL
-205 VSSELTTEDKARE
+205 VSSELTSEDKARE
-218 LNSTGDYI
+218 LNNTGDFI

-258 NEKAIQ
+258 SEKSIQ

-271 LKEEENNIKK
+271 LKNEANSPKESIFDDNKNENLVDND
-281 PILNN
+281 LF
-286 EKDESLNGSEI
+286 DADL
-297 LNEDSKENSLYKEN
+297 KENSTYKEN

-412 FEQSIGRGLEK
+412 FEQSISRGLEK

-436 KVLLREQNKRSKN
+436 KILLREQNKRSKD

>member
-1 MHNVLGEWA
+1 MLMDNVLGEYI
-10 MRETKTSPGSNIMD
+10 MGDTKTASESNIMD

-29 RNLYENGEYKNSLN
+29 RNLYEDGKYKKSLN
-43 IYNDIIN
+43 IYNNIID
-50 IDEKNVNALYSIG
+50 IDENNVNALYSIG
-63 VIKSHQKE
+63 VIKAHQKE
-71 NNVAIEFFEKVND
+71 NNVAIEFFEKVNN
-84 IMPNHPPTVANLAYL
+84 IMPNHPPTVANLSYL
-99 LEREKPR
+99 LEKERPI
-106 EAAEYAN
+106 EAAEYAR
-113 IALITFPDLAD
+113 IALITFPDMDD
-124 LKRIVKNLNN
+124 LNRIVKILENG
-134 EREEEIIDDKE
+134 KE
-145 LELSEEETEQ
+145 LEIVDDEESEEEV
-155 EILLISKPVMNEL
+155 LLISKPVI
-168 ELSNEESELSDEE
+168 ESESINDEE
-181 SEREI
+181 SEEEV
-186 LLISKPVPNESED
+186 LLISEPVTTDSED
-199 DILDLL
+199 DVLELL
-205 VSSELTTEDKARE
+205 VSSEITSEDKARE
-218 LNSTGDYI
+218 LNNTGDYI

-258 NEKAIQ
+258 SEKSIQ
-264 CKNRGDI
+264 CKNRGDM
-271 LKEEENNIKK
+271 LK
-281 PILNN
+281 N
-286 EKDESLNGSEI
+286 EANTPKESIFDEDKDENLVDND
-297 LNEDSKENSLYKEN
+297 LFNEDLKENSTYKEN

-412 FEQSIGRGLEK
+412 FEQSISRGLEK

-436 KVLLREQNKRSKN
+436 KILLREQNKRSKD

>member
-1 MHNVLGEWA
+1 MDNVLGEYI
-10 MRETKTSPGSNIMD
+10 MRDTKTASESNIMD

-29 RNLYENGEYKNSLN
+29 RNLYEDGKYKKSLN
-43 IYNDIIN
+43 IYNNIID
-50 IDEKNVNALYSIG
+50 IDENNVNALYSIG
-63 VIKSHQKE
+63 VIKAHQKE
-71 NNVAIEFFEKVND
+71 NNVAIEFFERVNN
-84 IMPNHPPTVANLAYL
+84 IMPNHPPTVANLSYL
-99 LEREKPR
+99 LEKERPI
-106 EAAEYAN
+106 EAAEYAR
-113 IALITFPDLAD
+113 IALITFPDMDD
-124 LKRIVKNLNN
+124 LNRIVKILENGKEL
-134 EREEEIIDDKE
+134 EIIDDE
-145 LELSEEETEQ
+145 ESEEEV
-155 EILLISKPVMNEL
+155 LLISQPVI
-168 ELSNEESELSDEE
+168 ESESIDDEE
-181 SEREI
+181 SEEEV
-186 LLISKPVPNESED
+186 LLISQPVINDSED
-199 DILDLL
+199 NVLELL
-205 VSSELTTEDKARE
+205 VSSELTSEDKARE
-218 LNSTGDYI
+218 LNNTGDFI

-258 NEKAIQ
+258 SEKSIQ

-271 LKEEENNIKK
+271 LKNEANISK
-281 PILNN
+281 
-286 EKDESLNGSEI
+286 ESIFDDDKNKNLVDND
-297 LNEDSKENSLYKEN
+297 LFNADLKENSTYKEN

-412 FEQSIGRGLEK
+412 FEQSISRGLEK

-436 KVLLREQNKRSKN
+436 KILLREQNKRSKD

>member
-1 MHNVLGEWA
+1 MHNVLGEGV
-10 MRETKTSPGSNIMD
+10 MGDTKTSSESNIID

-29 RNLYENGEYKNSLN
+29 RDFYNDGEYRKSLK

-50 IDEKNVNALYSIG
+50 IDEENVNALYSIG

-71 NNVAIEFFEKVND
+71 NNVAVEFFEKVNN
-84 IMPNHPPTVANLAYL
+84 IIPNHPATVANLSYL
-99 LEREKPR
+99 LEKVRPK
-106 EAAEYAN
+106 EAAEYAR
-113 IALITFPDLAD
+113 IALITFPDMAD
-124 LKRIVKNLNN
+124 LKRIVKNLEN
-134 EREEEIIDDKE
+134 EREKEITDDEESEFNDEGSGQENLLISKSITNE
-145 LELSEEETEQ
+145 LVLGDEESEFSDEESDHET
-155 EILLISKPVMNEL
+155 LLISKPVVEEL
-168 ELSNEESELSDEE
+168 
-181 SEREI
+181 
-186 LLISKPVPNESED
+186 ED

-258 NEKAIQ
+258 SEKAIQ
-264 CKNRGDI
+264 CRNRGDI
-271 LKEEENNIKK
+271 LKNEVNNSKKTILGNEENEVIVE
-281 PILNN
+281 N
-286 EKDESLNGSEI
+286 EIFNEGLKD
-297 LNEDSKENSLYKEN
+297 NSVYKEN

-318 YNKGINFLSEEKSS
+318 YNKGINFLSEENSS

-361 DALYQMSKYSESIL
+361 DALYQMSRYSESIL

-436 KVLLREQNKRSKN
+436 KILLREQKKRTSN

>member
-1 MHNVLGEWA
+1 MLMHNVLGEYI
-10 MRETKTSPGSNIMD
+10 MGDTKTASESNIMG

-29 RNLYENGEYKNSLN
+29 RNLYEDGKYKKSLN
-43 IYNDIIN
+43 IYNNIID
-50 IDEKNVNALYSIG
+50 IDENNVNALYSIG
-63 VIKSHQKE
+63 VIKAHQKE
-71 NNVAIEFFEKVND
+71 NNVAIEFFEKVNN
-84 IMPNHPPTVANLAYL
+84 IMPNHPPTVANLSYL
-99 LEREKPR
+99 LEKERPI
-106 EAAEYAN
+106 EAAEYAR
-113 IALITFPDLAD
+113 IALITFPDMDD
-124 LKRIVKNLNN
+124 LNRIVKILENG
-134 EREEEIIDDKE
+134 KE
-145 LELSEEETEQ
+145 LEIVDDEESEEEV
-155 EILLISKPVMNEL
+155 LLISKPVI
-168 ELSNEESELSDEE
+168 ESESINDKE
-181 SEREI
+181 SEEEV
-186 LLISKPVPNESED
+186 LLISEPVTTDSED
-199 DILDLL
+199 DVLELL
-205 VSSELTTEDKARE
+205 VSSELTSEDKARE
-218 LNSTGDYI
+218 LNNTGDYI

-258 NEKAIQ
+258 SEKSIQ
-264 CKNRGDI
+264 CKNRGDM
-271 LKEEENNIKK
+271 LK
-281 PILNN
+281 N
-286 EKDESLNGSEI
+286 EANTPKESIFDEDKDENLVDND
-297 LNEDSKENSLYKEN
+297 LFNEDLKENSTYKEN

-412 FEQSIGRGLEK
+412 FEQSISRGLEK

-436 KVLLREQNKRSKN
+436 KILLREQNKRSKD